1 MYKNRVENNRIFL
14 RNSMLANEAIQHKT
28 EQENS
33 KYIPVILNF
42 SAMDFLVLIAY
53 VFIQALKRFFPLDD
67 DDVMLVTMV
76 KIK

>member
-14 RNSMLANEAIQHKT
+14 RNSMLANEEIQHKT